1 MSSKLISLS
10 CVHTVAPASSP
21 QRVSIAVL
29 SCMSANVSWI
39 PPVYED
45 RNGDIVSYT
54 VRVETATGTFPELYD
69 VTDMLWMLVEG

>member
-1 MSSKLISLS
+1 MCKLISLS

-21 QRVSIAVL
+21 QRVSITVL

-54 VRVETATGTFPELYD
+54 VEVETVNGIFLELYN
-69 VTDMLWMLVEG
+69 VTDKLWLLVEG